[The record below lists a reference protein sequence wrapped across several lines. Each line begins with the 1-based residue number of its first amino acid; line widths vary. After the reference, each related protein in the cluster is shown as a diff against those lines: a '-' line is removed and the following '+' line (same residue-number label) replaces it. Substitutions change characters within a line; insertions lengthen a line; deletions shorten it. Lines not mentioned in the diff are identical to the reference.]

1 MPTATGVVLTGVSQV
16 IVVSFI
22 TLILVADRK
31 PNITSLAP
39 VKFVPVIVTL
49 VPPDLGPNDGEI
61 LVILEGIT

>member
-16 IVVSFI
+16 IVVSFT